1 MEYGAESVPSSSG
14 CVVSCEYQQQALH
27 MCSRDEAP
35 RDIVVCR
42 RTGLPNTS
50 SSPAS
55 PEVLD
60 FHKEMH
66 GKFRMGFQQP
76 WMSNN
81 P

>member
-1 MEYGAESVPSSSG
+1 
-14 CVVSCEYQQQALH
+14 
-27 MCSRDEAP
+27 MCFRDEAP